1 MELITLEEV
10 KALEARFAELQAD
23 LSTKD
28 GGQASRRPVG
38 CDNMLNVGSM
48 PELFLFSI

>member
-1 MELITLEEV
+1 MELITPEEV

-28 GGQASRRPVG
+28 GGVQASR
-38 CDNMLNVGSM
+38 CDHMLNVGSM
-48 PELFLFSI
+48 PEVFCSVYK